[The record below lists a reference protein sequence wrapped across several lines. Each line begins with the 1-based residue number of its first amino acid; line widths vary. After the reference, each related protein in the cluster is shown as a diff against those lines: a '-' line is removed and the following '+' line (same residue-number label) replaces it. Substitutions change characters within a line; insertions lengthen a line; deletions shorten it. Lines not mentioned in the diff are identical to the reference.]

1 VTVIVTA
8 HPSCGYAPLQR
19 LATNRCI
26 ALLVR
31 RSRPRIQNSKEPCAF
46 RYSSRSA
53 RHSAEA
59 KQLLSCGC
67 AHYRVQPNVARRPR
81 SSFCS
86 EEQKKPTRSATLM
99 EFLPLRRMSPS
110 ESTPRRLATPA
121 TFRPQG
127 FSPSRRIPPRS
138 DARPCFMPVT
148 PMGFR
153 SPGAFPHCQV
163 LRLVTEEL
171 PSWRFSSALL
181 SKLHNPGRPISAT
194 LHQGSPRHEP
204 LPPSGPCSDSES
216 VPPLDCYIRC
226 ERPIPS

>member
-1 VTVIVTA
+1 MLRHTPHVVTLHFRGLRPFGVSPYWLGDPGRAYKTQKSHAHSGIPADSPVTPPKRSNSSHA
-8 HPSCGYAPLQR
+8 VAPTTGFNPTWPAD
-19 LATNRCI
+19 LATPSAPKNR
-26 ALLVR
+26 
-31 RSRPRIQNSKEPCAF
+31 
-46 RYSSRSA
+46 
-53 RHSAEA
+53 
-59 KQLLSCGC
+59 
-67 AHYRVQPNVARRPR
+67 
-81 SSFCS
+81 
-86 EEQKKPTRSATLM
+86 KKPTRSATLM

-110 ESTPRRLATPA
+110 ESTPRRLATPT

-153 SPGAFPHCQV
+153 SPGVFPHCQV

-181 SKLHNPGRPISAT
+181 SKLRNPGRPISAT
-194 LHQGSPRHEP
+194 LHRGSPRHEP